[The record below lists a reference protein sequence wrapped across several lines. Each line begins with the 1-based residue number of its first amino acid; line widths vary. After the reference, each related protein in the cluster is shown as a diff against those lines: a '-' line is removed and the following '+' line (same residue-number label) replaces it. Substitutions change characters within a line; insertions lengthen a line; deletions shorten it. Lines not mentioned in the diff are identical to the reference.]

1 MLVEK
6 ASMEVSSESMKTAF
20 SAWDNRI
27 APVFD
32 VAATV
37 LLVEAEAG
45 RVVRETRVYLS
56 EDMAVHK
63 ALRLVELGVDTL
75 VCGAISTSLET
86 MIAAYGIRVVAFV
99 SGDIAEVIRVFLA
112 DGLTAKRYG
121 MPGCPPRRQRGRGR
135 GDINNMDKERLPMVG
150 GNQGGKGKGGGRGR
164 GGPKTGRMGGVAAGP
179 QGFCVCPQ
187 CGQRENHER
196 GVPCYERKCPKCG
209 AALIRE

>member
-1 MLVEK
+1 MK
-6 ASMEVSSESMKTAF
+6 AAF

-32 VAATV
+32 VATMIH
-37 LLVEAEAG
+37 LVEVQAG
-45 RVVRETRVYLS
+45 KVARETRAYLP
-56 EDMAVHK
+56 EDMVVHK

-75 VCGAISTSLET
+75 VCGAISNSLET

-112 DGLTAKRYG
+112 DELTAKRYG
-121 MPGCPPRRQRGRGR
+121 MPGCPPRRQRGRGQ
-135 GDINNMDKERLPMVG
+135 GNINRMDKERLPVVG
-150 GNQGGKGKGGGRGR
+150 GNQGGKGQGGGRGR
-164 GGPKTGRMGGVAAGP
+164 GGSKTGRMGGVAAGP